1 MNAEYI
7 ETIAGKTPVEVS
19 HVFLSDGRRCWVPGY
34 LSLDEARD
42 LIGRAPALG
51 FWDAAAAQVRVFRG
65 NRFGMWFGLPAGVA
79 PRWSVMTLVLN
90 RYGIAIDH
98 HGAGVYQ
105 MSGNGTF
112 GSREDAM
119 RYACHHTT
127 HFDVPATLVVL
138 DDGSTDVAGMADVR
152 DAFAA
157 LSSEGGE

>member
-51 FWDAAAAQVRVFRG
+51 FWDEAAAQVRVFRG

-98 HGAGVYQ
+98 RGAGVYQ

-119 RYACHHTT
+119 QYACHHAT

-138 DDGSTDVAGMADVR
+138 DDGPTDVAGMADVR
-152 DAFAA
+152 DAFAT
-157 LSSEGGE
+157 LSGEGGE